1 MFHTHKSQKNL
12 HKIPSYILQHVI
24 EEIRLNNLRKE
35 NTKNTTT
42 NEFYNIHKYF
52 IIYTNILQYKQI
64 FYNIHKYFT
73 IYTNILQYTQI
84 FYNIHK
90 YFKIYTNIL

>member
-1 MFHTHKSQKNL
+1 MFHTHKSQKHL

-35 NTKNTTT
+35 NTKKH
-42 NEFYNIHKYF
+42 YHKR
-52 IIYTNILQYKQI
+52 ILQYTQI

-73 IYTNILQYTQI
+73 IYTNIL
-84 FYNIHK
+84 
-90 YFKIYTNIL
+90 